1 MIPVRTRV
9 LAIFASIPG
18 VQFQP
23 YTLDLAKFIFPSIAL
38 RKVDKTE
45 LNLRAI
51 VIDAPP
57 SRMVSSTN
65 CAWFLAFTPLA
76 IFKPLSSPDSYKSCS
91 FLLVA
96 SATKR

>member
-9 LAIFASIPG
+9 LAIFANVPG
-18 VQFQP
+18 VQFQL
-23 YTLDLAKFIFPSIAL
+23 YTLDLEKYILPSIAL

-57 SRMVSSTN
+57 SRMVLSAN
-65 CAWFLAFTPLA
+65 CAWLVAFTPLA
-76 IFKPLSSPDSYKSCS
+76 IFKLLRSPDSCKSCR
-91 FLLVA
+91 FLFMA
-96 SATKR
+96 STTKI